1 MRPCGRLVAPPSVA
15 YPAIAMLGRPL
26 ASRFWFA
33 STTPG
38 TPGNSDAALNPR
50 SCTEK
55 FVTLREKPARVSTR
69 KVGEKVC
76 VSVSARFCEP
86 GVLLVPLV
94 GRLLALS
101 VLPPNQM

>member
-1 MRPCGRLVAPPSVA
+1 MRPCGRLVAPPRVA
-15 YPAIAMLGRPL
+15 YPAIAILGRPL
-26 ASRFWFA
+26 STGFWFA

-38 TPGNSDAALNPR
+38 TPGNSDAALSPT

-55 FVTLREKPARVSTR
+55 FVTLREKPARVSSR
-69 KVGEKVC
+69 KDGEKVW
-76 VSVSARFCEP
+76 VSVIARFCEP

-101 VLPPNQM
+101 VFPPNQM